1 MEFVI
6 SALSLLPASLKRGI
20 GQAVFLAAARKQY
33 PKLPSINP
41 KSIEERLC
49 LKRLGM
55 EVRNSIC
62 STSKKAIRSTSNT
75 SNKNQTFF
83 SESLVPPEITEA
95 LISDDTTPSQSPA
108 PSTISAISERV
119 ISEEEVARVFE
130 TAKQRCRMSINTSS
144 LSSSDSDSLKSLRE
158 MASRSIQHLAE
169 GLYSERV
176 HFMLELLQNADDNYY
191 AQDVIPTL
199 RIVIENNKLIFFN
212 NELGFS
218 TDDVLSLCSV
228 GASTKKGVTGFIGHK
243 GIGWKS
249 CFKVSK
255 KPEVHSGPFHFRF
268 DITSDILG
276 YVIPMRIYPPPG
288 RLGTNKLD
296 KNGIAT

>member
-1 MEFVI
+1 MEWKSEIPF
-6 SALSLLPASLKRGI
+6 AA
-20 GQAVFLAAARKQY
+20 QAKKPSEAR
-33 PKLPSINP
+33 
-41 KSIEERLC
+41 
-49 LKRLGM
+49 
-55 EVRNSIC
+55 V
-62 STSKKAIRSTSNT
+62 TH
-75 SNKNQTFF
+75 QTKIKHV

-95 LISDDTTPSQSPA
+95 LISDDTIP
-108 PSTISAISERV
+108 SERV